1 MSITFIG
8 SVLAAVL
15 TLMVFSYLV
24 GNNPLYRLAQH
35 IFVGVSVGYAAMLLL
50 GNVLVPQFFALGS
63 QTGSIGWWLAL
74 IPLLLGLLLFLGRIR
89 PPATPG
95 RPGFF
100 GFFGTI
106 ALNIALST
114 AAALAI
120 GGALTGTLVPQV
132 ADSMRPLTGNPTLL
146 IGNLVVVL
154 GVAASLYY
162 FQFNVRP
169 SGTRSGAGMV
179 VATAGRWFIIIA
191 LGATLGT
198 LTVSFVA
205 ALVDR
210 VAFLFS
216 FF

>member
-1 MSITFIG
+1 VSITFIG

-74 IPLLLGLLLFLGRIR
+74 IPLLLGVLLFLSRIR

-95 RPGFF
+95 RPGLL

-132 ADSMRPLTGNPTLL
+132 ADSMRPLTGNPALL

-179 VATAGRWFIIIA
+179 VATAGRWLIIIA